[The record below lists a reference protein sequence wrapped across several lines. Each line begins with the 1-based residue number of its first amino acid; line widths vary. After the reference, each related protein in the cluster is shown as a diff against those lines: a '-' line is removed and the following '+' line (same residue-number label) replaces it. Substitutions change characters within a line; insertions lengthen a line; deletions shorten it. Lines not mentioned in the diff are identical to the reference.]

1 MKENDR
7 DAVLCLAALAGL
19 PLTEERIAALALT
32 LPQVRAMA
40 LSLSAVEYGQ
50 VEPACRFRPSRG
62 PQR

>member
-7 DAVLCLAALAGL
+7 DAVLCLATLASV
-19 PLTEERIAALALT
+19 PLTEERVAVLALA

-50 VEPACRFRPSRG
+50 VEPACRFRPPRG
-62 PQR
+62 PQQ